1 MESLPPESRATNLMV
16 SQCCF
21 GVVVGVKSD

>member
-21 GVVVGVKSD
+21 AVVVGVKSD